1 MALVEK
7 KIPMF
12 TQFFFSPIVSLM
24 LIILAITG
32 KGFARNLMALSLFVD
47 SKTKLDKNELIKA
60 YEILEEL
67 PKPIDEIE
75 KIRKVDSFY
84 DKIFTVLI
92 ISSLVNDDD
101 LYYKK
106 GDYHEHL
113 ANQDFENFLIKL
125 KREKENKK

>member
-1 MALVEK
+1 
-7 KIPMF
+7 
-12 TQFFFSPIVSLM
+12 M